1 MSFIKSVIVFSM
13 MLFLSFSI
21 NSTERNQDQPVF
33 GEEHLLESHFVK
45 SVMDLYPAIPE
56 QEARKVVG
64 LVNYYSQ
71 ELNIKPTVALAMIGT
86 ESSFKRTARSPTGAG
101 YTQVY
106 PRYHQDKIKN
116 RDIFKTQVNIEVGM
130 KILSDCKE
138 RRGSYQK
145 TLACYNGA
153 ISKEKARIYYKK
165 IRDQEK
171 KIMAKVYE
179 VFLSST

>member
-1 MSFIKSVIVFSM
+1 MSFLKSVIVFTM

-45 SVMDLYPAIPE
+45 SVMNLYPTIQE
-56 QEARKVVG
+56 QEAKKVVA
-64 LVNYYSQ
+64 LVNYYS
-71 ELNIKPTVALAMIGT
+71 EEFDVSPTVALAMIGT
-86 ESSFKRTARSPTGAG
+86 ESSFKRTARSATGAG

-106 PRYHQDKIKN
+106 PKYHQDKIRK

-130 KILSDCKE
+130 KILSDCKKK
-138 RRGSYQK
+138 RGSYQQ
-145 TLACYNGA
+145 TMACYNGA

-171 KIMAKVYE
+171 KIMVKVYE
-179 VFLSST
+179 VFMSST

>member
-1 MSFIKSVIVFSM
+1 MNVVKSTICFVLMLFMSFA
-13 MLFLSFSI
+13 I
-21 NSTERNQDQPVF
+21 NSTERSQDQPVF

-45 SVMDLYPAIPE
+45 GVMELYPAIQE

-71 ELNIKPTVALAMIGT
+71 ELNIKPTVALAMIGA

-106 PRYHQDKIKN
+106 PKYHQDKIRK

-138 RRGSYQK
+138 KRGTYQK
-145 TLACYNGA
+145 TMACYNGA
-153 ISKEKARIYYKK
+153 ISQEKARIYYKK

-179 VFLSST
+179 AFLGSS

>member
-1 MSFIKSVIVFSM
+1 MNVLKSIICFMM
-13 MLFLSFSI
+13 MLCVSFSI
-21 NSTERNQDQPVF
+21 NSTERTQDQPVY

-45 SVMDLYPAIPE
+45 GVLELYPNIPE

-71 ELNIKPTVALAMIGT
+71 ELDIKPTVALAMIGT
-86 ESSFKRTARSPTGAG
+86 ESSFRRMAKSPTGSG

-106 PRYHQDKIKN
+106 TKYHQDKIRK

-138 RRGSYQK
+138 KRGTYQK
-145 TLACYNGA
+145 TMACYNGA
-153 ISKEKARIYYKK
+153 LSKEKARVYYKK
-165 IRDQEK
+165 VRDQEK